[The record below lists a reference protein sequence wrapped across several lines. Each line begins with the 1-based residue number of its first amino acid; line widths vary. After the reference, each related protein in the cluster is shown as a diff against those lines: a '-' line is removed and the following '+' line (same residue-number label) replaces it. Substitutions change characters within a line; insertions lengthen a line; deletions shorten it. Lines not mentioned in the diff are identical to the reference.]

1 VQAITVSRLKTSLSA
16 CLRQVKAGEK
26 LVITERGRPIARL
39 LPLSNSTSLPEH
51 LRDLEEK
58 GWLKRGQ
65 KPLPSDF
72 WNMPRPADP
81 QGTVLSALLRERE
94 EGR

>member
-1 VQAITVSRLKTSLSA
+1 MRTTTESQLQASLSA
-16 CLRQVKAGEK
+16 CLRQVKAGEE
-26 LVITERGRPIARL
+26 LAITERGRPIARL
-39 LPLSNSTSLPEH
+39 PPLSNSASLPVH

-58 GWLKRGQ
+58 GLLRRGE

-72 WNMPRPADP
+72 WDIPRPPDSQAA
-81 QGTVLSALLRERE
+81 VLSALLRERE